1 MSDRDTTDRM
11 RGRGKSGGRAP
22 ARGRPSR
29 GSAAAGTG
37 PGHRRGTQALHVR
50 RRDHHRSPPQL
61 LPGSHQ
67 SFSAQQCRLGG
78 RRLGRL
84 RNRLALRCRSPRH
97 RRLYVA
103 ASRGVGR
110 HRRHLALPAWPD
122 GLRGARAGLWKA
134 QALWPGIHRLSP
146 ADQPAR
152 GQSAGQPHDAE
163 HLRSL
168 YAGGWLRR
176 LQLLRRIRRQG
187 ENAQLDRVPQH
198 GDRGGRAR
206 GRQRGHDPGRRHLR
220 ARRHLQGARCRPTM
234 CRTSSARVTPTRPS
248 CSR

>member
-1 MSDRDTTDRM
+1 MSDRDTTDRI
-11 RGRGKSGGRAP
+11 RGRAKAAVAILLGAVLF
-22 ARGRPSR
+22 
-29 GSAAAGTG
+29 AAAPPLGTG

-67 SFSAQQCRLGG
+67 SLSAQQCRLGG

-84 RNRLALRCRSPRH
+84 RDRLALRCRSPRH

-110 HRRHLALPAWPD
+110 HRRHLALPAWSD
-122 GLRGARAGLWKA
+122 GLRGARAGLWQA
-134 QALWPGIHRLSP
+134 QALRPGIHRLSP

-168 YAGGWLRR
+168 YAGGRLRR
-176 LQLLRRIRRQG
+176 LQLLRRDMSPRRKC
-187 ENAQLDRVPQH
+187 ATRSSSSIWRPW
-198 GDRGGRAR
+198 RAR
-206 GRQRGHDPGRRHLR
+206 PR
-220 ARRHLQGARCRPTM
+220 A
-234 CRTSSARVTPTRPS
+234 SARA
-248 CSR
+248 